1 MAGMP
6 SPFRILSAV
15 AGGLLVVLL
24 ALPLVALV
32 GHAAGSGSVAV
43 WFGPETREA
52 LTVSLRT
59 SSLSL
64 ALIVLLGTPLAAW
77 LASARHPLLPWVR
90 TLVELPMVLPPTVA
104 GLGLLLA
111 FGRAGMLG
119 DVLSLWGV
127 QIPFTLTAVVLA
139 QLFVGAPLFV
149 SAARTAFAA
158 VDPELTEA
166 AATLG
171 SGETARFLRVTLPV
185 ARHGLITGATLALAR
200 ALGEFGAT
208 LMFAGNLAGVTRTLP
223 LAVYGALQT
232 DPEVAIGLSLI
243 LLGMAG
249 ALLLV
254 LRLAERGVGRPHDA
268 SR

>member
-1 MAGMP
+1 
-6 SPFRILSAV
+6 
-15 AGGLLVVLL
+15 
-24 ALPLVALV
+24 
-32 GHAAGSGSVAV
+32 
-43 WFGPETREA
+43 
-52 LTVSLRT
+52 
-59 SSLSL
+59 
-64 ALIVLLGTPLAAW
+64 
-77 LASARHPLLPWVR
+77 
-90 TLVELPMVLPPTVA
+90 MVLPPTVA

-119 DVLSLWGV
+119 GVLSFGGL

-139 QLFVGAPLFV
+139 QLFVGAPLYV

-158 VDPELTEA
+158 VDPDLVQA

-185 ARHGLITGATLALAR
+185 ARHGLIAGAALALAR

-243 LLGMAG
+243 LLVMAG
-249 ALLLV
+249 ALLMV
-254 LRLAERGVGRPHDA
+254 LRFAERGVERTHDA